1 MQSTTL
7 KKLVLGFPDYH
18 QQASEFAEAASLPYA
33 EVKLH
38 SFPDGESKLTL
49 PESLPEQV
57 ILFRSLDKP
66 NEKLVELILVAAAAR
81 RQGCQHL
88 TLVVPYLCYMR
99 QDIAFHPGEVV
110 SQKIIGQLLADYF
123 DAVITVDSHLHRIN
137 HLAEAIPIAAE
148 NAINLTATRP
158 MAEFIQSH
166 CEQAFLIGPDG
177 ESEQWV
183 KAIASLET
191 LDFCV
196 AHKQRFG
203 DHEVKVTMPQ
213 ANFKDRNIVLV
224 DDVASTGRTLE
235 AAIRDIKPYHP
246 ASVSI
251 LVTHAL
257 FVGEA
262 LPRLRAV
269 GVDNI
274 WSCDSINHP
283 TNAVSLAKLL
293 AGVEQITI

>member
-1 MQSTTL
+1 MQTL
-7 KKLVLGFPDYH
+7 TKKKRVLGFPDYH
-18 QQASEFAEAASLPYA
+18 KQASEMAAVAGLPYE
-33 EVKLH
+33 EVKIH
-38 SFPDGESKLTL
+38 QFPDGESKITL
-49 PESLPEQV
+49 PESLPEQL
-57 ILFRSLDKP
+57 IIFRSLDKP

-110 SQKIIGQLLADYF
+110 SQKIIGQLLANYF

-137 HLAEAIPIAAE
+137 HLVEAIPIGE
-148 NAINLTATRP
+148 DNAINLTATRP
-158 MAEFIQSH
+158 MAEFIQAN
-166 CEQAFLIGPDG
+166 CEHAFLIGPDA

-183 KAIASLET
+183 KAIASLEK

-213 ANFKDRNIVLV
+213 ADFKNRNIVLV

-235 AAIRDIKPYHP
+235 AAISDIKPWQP
-246 ASVSI
+246 ASISV

-262 LPRLRAV
+262 LSRLQAM
-269 GVDNI
+269 GVENI
-274 WSCDSINHP
+274 WSCDSISHP
-283 TNAVSLAKLL
+283 TNAVSLAKLI
-293 AGVEQITI
+293 AGIEPVSA